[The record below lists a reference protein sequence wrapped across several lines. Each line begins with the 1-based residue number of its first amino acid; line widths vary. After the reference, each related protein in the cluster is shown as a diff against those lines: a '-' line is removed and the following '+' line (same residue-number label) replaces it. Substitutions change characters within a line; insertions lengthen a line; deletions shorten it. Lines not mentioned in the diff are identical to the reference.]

1 MRTIAEYKS
10 VSQAAA
16 ANKAFGKFLQ
26 VDMFAVAVGDWTT
39 SDGEMVFLRYAG
51 SEITK
56 FGREY
61 VTAIIDGQP
70 AQIRPDGGT
79 IQFRIDS

>member
-16 ANKAFGKFLQ
+16 ANKAFGKFIQ
-26 VDMFAVAVGDWTT
+26 VDMFAVAVGDWLT
-39 SDGEMVFLRYAG
+39 SDGEIVFLRYAG

-61 VTAIIDGQP
+61 ITATVDGKP
-70 AQIRPDGGT
+70 TRIRPDGGV
-79 IQFRIDS
+79 IQFRIHA